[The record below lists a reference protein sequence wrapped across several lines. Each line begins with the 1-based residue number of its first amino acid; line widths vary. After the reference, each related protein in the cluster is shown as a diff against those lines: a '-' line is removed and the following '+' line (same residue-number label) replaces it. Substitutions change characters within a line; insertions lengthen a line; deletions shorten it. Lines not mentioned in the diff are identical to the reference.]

1 MSAKRYYIGL
11 ATTMHDPALAI
22 MDERGEILF
31 AEASERHYQNKRAI
45 GCVPDNPVFIKQILK
60 KHCSE
65 NADYVIATS
74 WSKRATD
81 RLILATVAGLQ
92 SLGLNKTIK
101 STLERFAS
109 QEGAFDTM
117 AWMNRINLGMQ
128 LNAGQSL
135 EYNLRT
141 LMNARSV
148 KKTGYEHHSTHAALA
163 CYGSGYKDAVC
174 FVVDAGGEKGCFAIY
189 KYRDGK
195 ITLTDRPKTGENLG
209 GFYTFLT
216 NVCGFDSVKGEEWKV
231 MGLAAYGS
239 YNEELHS
246 LLNSLYHVDG
256 CHLVYNKNKKETRQI
271 HEMIRG
277 IAREGIKDF
286 SFQADL
292 AYNGQLV
299 YEEWMTGMI
308 RNIYEL
314 GISENLVL
322 SGGCGLNSSYNG
334 KILEQTKFKQ
344 LYVPP
349 APADDG
355 NALGAAMLACYSE
368 IGFDT
373 SKVKMISPY
382 LGSEISDESLSHF
395 LQFSNFKN
403 VRKPG
408 NDKARIVA
416 QLLADGKIIGRV
428 DGKAEF
434 GPRSLGNR
442 SILADPRRKE
452 IKDIINERVKFREE
466 FRPFAPSILHE
477 HGDAYFEHY
486 QESPYMERTLIFKQD
501 VLGKVP
507 GVVHYNNTGRLQSV
521 KEEWNPG
528 FYQLIKE
535 FHKLTSVPV
544 LLNTSFNVMGKPII
558 HSVEDAL
565 SVFFTTG
572 LDALLI
578 NDYLIE
584 K

>member
-1 MSAKRYYIGL
+1 MPGKRYYIGL

-22 MDERGEILF
+22 LDEQGNILF
-31 AEASERHYQNKRAI
+31 AEASERYYQNKRAI
-45 GCVPDNPVFIKQILK
+45 GCIPDNPVFIKQLLK
-60 KHCSE
+60 KYCSE

-74 WSKRATD
+74 WSKTATD
-81 RLILATVAGLQ
+81 RLITGQILGLQ
-92 SLGLNKTIK
+92 SFNFNSSLKR
-101 STLERFAS
+101 TLERFAS

-135 EYNLRT
+135 EYNLRSF
-141 LMNARSV
+141 MNAKSI

-174 FVVDAGGEKGCFAIY
+174 FVVDAGGENGCFRIY

-195 ITLTDRPKTGENLG
+195 ITLADRQKTGENLG

-216 NVCGFDSVKGEEWKV
+216 NVCGFDAVKGEEWKV

-239 YNEELHS
+239 YNEDLHK
-246 LLNSLYHVDG
+246 LLSSLYHVNG
-256 CHLVYNKNKKETRQI
+256 CHLEYSNNKKETRRI
-271 HEMIRG
+271 HEQIK
-277 IAREGIKDF
+277 AVTKEGISDF
-286 SFQADL
+286 SFKADL

-308 RNIYEL
+308 KNIYEL

-334 KILEQTKFKQ
+334 KILSQTKFKQ
-344 LYVPP
+344 LYVSS

-355 NALGAAMLACYSE
+355 NALGAAMLACYND
-368 IGFDT
+368 IGFDAANA
-373 SKVKMISPY
+373 KMVSPY
-382 LGSEISDESLSHF
+382 LGSEINDESLAHF
-395 LQFSNFKN
+395 LAFSNFKN
-403 VRKPG
+403 VRKLG
-408 NDKARIVA
+408 DDKYKVVA

-442 SILADPRRKE
+442 SILADPRKKE

-477 HGDAYFEHY
+477 HGHEYFEHY
-486 QESPYMERTLIFKQD
+486 EESPYMERTLTFKPD
-501 VLGKVP
+501 AITKVP
-507 GVVHYNNTGRLQSV
+507 GVVHSNNTGRLQSV

-535 FHKLTSVPV
+535 FYNITGVPV

-578 NDYLIE
+578 NDYLVE